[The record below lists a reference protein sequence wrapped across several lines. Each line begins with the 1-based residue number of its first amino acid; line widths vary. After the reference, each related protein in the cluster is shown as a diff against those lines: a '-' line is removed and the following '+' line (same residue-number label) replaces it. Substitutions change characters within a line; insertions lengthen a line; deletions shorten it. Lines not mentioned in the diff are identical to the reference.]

1 MARWDGTNWW
11 SLGPGVAGQG
21 GHVRALAW
29 FEDSLYAA
37 GLFLN
42 AGETRATN
50 IATWDGEHW
59 QSVGPG
65 LRGTEFTGWIQ
76 DVRLA
81 GVVHALA
88 VTEDGLCV
96 GGTFTHAGNRRIQN
110 LAVWNGKRWRRLA
123 SKMVSRTPEGG
134 VYAIAS
140 HGNCLYI
147 SGDFERV
154 GSRAVSNIA
163 YRENMRWKAFGAGLN
178 SPAGALA
185 VIDDQVFAGG
195 FFGMAGEADAAF
207 IAAWDGDAWS
217 SLGEGVGNTIIGFP
231 LTMAASSN
239 ALVVGGSFHTAG
251 TNRVSNVAAWNG
263 NSWAPLGRGLRDGH
277 VISSAWVGDRYYAA
291 GRFTLPNGRRAV
303 VAQWDGSDWRAIA
316 MHVDNSYDNSANV
329 FAVTE
334 HRGMLYTAGNFSRID
349 GVATTN
355 VAMWNGTRWVQVGT
369 NPPVPAPSRSSQQLV
384 SNGGHL
390 FMTGF
395 DGNPFGRPAVYN
407 WNGGQWTDLG
417 SVDGSG
423 FIQCIAG
430 FRGELYAGG
439 RFASL
444 GGSPVKDVARWDGNS
459 WVSLGDVFGETG
471 SLLAMAATDRFLYVA
486 GSFTNV
492 AGIPAANIARF
503 DGTNWASCGSGL
515 INAEGRAW
523 IDSLTASA
531 GKIYA
536 GGDFKIAGGKP
547 SYHFAL
553 WNE

>member
-1 MARWDGTNWW
+1 
-11 SLGPGVAGQG
+11 
-21 GHVRALAW
+21 
-29 FEDSLYAA
+29 
-37 GLFLN
+37 
-42 AGETRATN
+42 
-50 IATWDGEHW
+50 
-59 QSVGPG
+59 
-65 LRGTEFTGWIQ
+65 
-76 DVRLA
+76 
-81 GVVHALA
+81 
-88 VTEDGLCV
+88 
-96 GGTFTHAGNRRIQN
+96 
-110 LAVWNGKRWRRLA
+110 
-123 SKMVSRTPEGG
+123 
-134 VYAIAS
+134 
-140 HGNCLYI
+140 
-147 SGDFERV
+147 
-154 GSRAVSNIA
+154 VSNIA

-369 NPPVPAPSRSSQQLV
+369 NPPVPTAGLV
-384 SNGGHL
+384 SANA
-390 FMTGF
+390 MVKV
-395 DGNPFGRPAVYN
+395 RPPLLAR
-407 WNGGQWTDLG
+407 LE
-417 SVDGSG
+417 S
-423 FIQCIAG
+423 CG
-430 FRGELYAGG
+430 FRGLAAVPTWLPWGK
-439 RFASL
+439 
-444 GGSPVKDVARWDGNS
+444 V
-459 WVSLGDVFGETG
+459 VSTLA
-471 SLLAMAATDRFLYVA
+471 LLPIRFLTMAVTVPDVREMSA
-486 GSFTNV
+486 PGLPVF
-492 AGIPAANIARF
+492 PA
-503 DGTNWASCGSGL
+503 TML
-515 INAEGRAW
+515 
-523 IDSLTASA
+523 
-531 GKIYA
+531 
-536 GGDFKIAGGKP
+536 
-547 SYHFAL
+547 
-553 WNE
+553 